1 MRIKG
6 LVTEELFD
14 GYKITCD
21 IIRMGKDYTLCVY
34 GGDTPHAGAVVMSVA
49 RPSLTGNGTGVTSSV
64 LTGMGHKDDMVAKWF
79 AEEIARKENCTV
91 VCSCGIHVDN
101 ITTEQIKI
109 VTEKSSILLRKI
121 EEEIENI

>member
-21 IIRMGKDYTLCVY
+21 IIR
-34 GGDTPHAGAVVMSVA
+34 
-49 RPSLTGNGTGVTSSV
+49 
-64 LTGMGHKDDMVAKWF
+64 MGHKDDMVAKWF

-101 ITTEQIKI
+101 ITAEQIKI